1 MKKTVAMV
9 LLVSMLAGMVS
20 CGSTKG
26 TDDKNS
32 SVLGT
37 EQTESMTEQE
47 TEKKKQDTK
56 EQKGTK
62 LLSTYQVPMRD
73 IYIDVPNYQEI
84 MQGFTELFIVAE
96 SRYVAITTGEDIT
109 ALDSK
114 DAHEKIWDSYFVDN
128 MSNYEGGINSIT
140 IEKDG
145 TEKMNDLDVYY
156 FEGTIQ
162 YGYDHFFDGYAVG
175 YSFIIDDLPCEII
188 GSVIDESQ
196 PEDLKNEIREIV
208 EEMMQ
213 SVRSE
218 Q

>member
-1 MKKTVAMV
+1 MQKTIAMILLLSILVGGVA
-9 LLVSMLAGMVS
+9 
-20 CGSTKG
+20 CEKG
-26 TDDKNS
+26 VNDIGGDS
-32 SVLGT
+32 AISGT
-37 EQTESMTEQE
+37 EQTESMTERE
-47 TEKKKQDTK
+47 TETQKQNVQ

-62 LLSTYQVPMRD
+62 LPSTYQVPMRD

-128 MSNYEGGINSIT
+128 MSNYEGGINSLT
-140 IEKDG
+140 IAEDK
-145 TEKMNDLDVYY
+145 TETINNIDVYF
-156 FEGTIQ
+156 FEGTIN
-162 YGYDHFFDGYAVG
+162 YGTENIHDGYAVG
-175 YSFIIDDLPCEII
+175 YSFIIDELPCEII

-196 PEDLKNEIREIV
+196 SEDLKDEIREIV

>member
-1 MKKTVAMV
+1 MQKTIAMILLLSILVGGVA
-9 LLVSMLAGMVS
+9 
-20 CGSTKG
+20 CEKG
-26 TDDKNS
+26 VNDIGGDS
-32 SVLGT
+32 AISGT
-37 EQTESMTEQE
+37 EQTESMTERE
-47 TEKKKQDTK
+47 TETQKQNVQ

-62 LLSTYQVPMRD
+62 LPSTYQVPMRD

-128 MSNYEGGINSIT
+128 MSNYEGGINSLT
-140 IEKDG
+140 IAEDK
-145 TEKMNDLDVYY
+145 TETINNIDVYF
-156 FEGTIQ
+156 FEGTIN
-162 YGYDHFFDGYAVG
+162 YGTENIHDGYAVG
-175 YSFIIDDLPCEII
+175 YSFIIDKLPCEII

-196 PEDLKNEIREIV
+196 SEDLKDEIREIV

>member
-1 MKKTVAMV
+1 MKRTVAMM
-9 LLVSMLAGMVS
+9 LFVSMLAGVAA
-20 CGSTKG
+20 CGSNKENEN
-26 TDDKNS
+26 KNS
-32 SVLGT
+32 SVAGI
-37 EQTESMTEQE
+37 EQTEFMTEQE
-47 TEKKKQDTK
+47 TETQKQNTK
-56 EQKGTK
+56 EQKESK
-62 LLSTYQVPMRD
+62 LPSTYQVPMRD
-73 IYIDVPNYQEI
+73 IYIDTPNYQEI

-128 MSNYEGGINSIT
+128 MSNYEGGINSLT
-140 IEKDG
+140 IAEDK
-145 TEKMNDLDVYY
+145 TETINNIDVYF
-156 FEGTIQ
+156 FEGTIN
-162 YGYDHFFDGYAVG
+162 YGTENIHDGYAVG
-175 YSFIIDDLPCEII
+175 YSFIIDELPCEII

-196 PEDLKNEIREIV
+196 SEDLKDEIREIV